1 MRKFALLLF
10 LVVFGGNSVAWAT
23 PIEWTIA
30 EGGNGN
36 FYEAVDLGTAI
47 SWDDAKANA
56 EAAGG
61 YLATIT
67 SAEEDAWVRS
77 NLLPLITPTRNDNVI
92 GPWIGGY
99 QDVTS
104 ASYSEPSG
112 GWAWVTGE
120 PWSYTAWQASE
131 PSDGGPGD
139 HENVLHYFIP
149 SEAKP
154 HKMGWNDS
162 PNLSDPDSYLIE
174 YAAIPEP
181 STGLLLATGL
191 LGLGIHR
198 RRAPRSDGRV
208 S

>member
-1 MRKFALLLF
+1 MRKAVFWIGLF
-10 LVVFGGNSVAWAT
+10 VVLGWSSGVGAV
-23 PIEWTIA
+23 PIQWTTA
-30 EGGNGN
+30 EGGNN
-36 FYEAVDLGTAI
+36 HWYEAVDLGIAI
-47 SWDDAKANA
+47 SWDDAKASA

-61 YLATIT
+61 YLATVT
-67 SAEEDAWVRS
+67 SAEEDAWVTA
-77 NLLPLITPTRNDNVI
+77 NLLPLITPTRNDNVV

-112 GWAWVTGE
+112 GWEWVTGE
-120 PWSYTAWQASE
+120 LWSYTAWQASE
-131 PSDGGPGD
+131 PSDGGPTN

-149 SEAKP
+149 TEAKP

-181 STGLLLATGL
+181 STALL
-191 LGLGIHR
+191 LGLGLAGIAAR
-198 RRAPRSDGRV
+198 RRV
-208 S
+208 